1 MKTETLVNHAAEL
14 SKNATAKEQHMVAAA
29 AHMNAGQRARCE
41 NRSILAQSEDT
52 KAQREV
58 QLANEK

>member
-14 SKNATAKEQHMVAAA
+14 SKNATTKEQHMAAAA

-58 QLANEK
+58 SAA

>member
-1 MKTETLVNHAAEL
+1 MA
-14 SKNATAKEQHMVAAA
+14 AAA

-58 QLANEK
+58 SAA